1 MLKIPLRNSIV
12 EEGVKIMRTIMSI
25 KGAWECSLVFTNCSW
40 ILIKQAC
47 FLIIIVKV
55 KLCFFYTQRS
65 SWLCT

>member
-1 MLKIPLRNSIV
+1 MLKISLRNSIV
-12 EEGVKIMRTIMSI
+12 KEGVEIIRAVMSI

-55 KLCFFYTQRS
+55 KLCFF
-65 SWLCT
+65 